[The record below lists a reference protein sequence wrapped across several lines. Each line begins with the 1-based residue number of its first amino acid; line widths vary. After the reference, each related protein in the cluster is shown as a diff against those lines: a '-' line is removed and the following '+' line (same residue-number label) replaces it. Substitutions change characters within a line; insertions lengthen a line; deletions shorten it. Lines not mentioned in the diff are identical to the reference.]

1 MRIGIP
7 VRVENDLR
15 ERTLAADP
23 VDDFHSAVAATWRD
37 FDFAHRGGESNR
49 AAQSRITSILVKI
62 LKGCRGQRV
71 VVGTHGNVLALYL
84 NHLDP
89 TVGIDFWA
97 SLKMPDAWVVSDPL
111 AARPT
116 YRRLDF

>member
-23 VDDFHSAVAATWRD
+23 VDDFPSAVAATWRD

-49 AAQSRITSILVKI
+49 AAQSRITSIIVKI
-62 LKGCRGQRV
+62 LRGAAV
-71 VVGTHGNVLALYL
+71 SALSWEPMGTCS
-84 NHLDP
+84 P
-89 TVGIDFWA
+89 CT
-97 SLKMPDAWVVSDPL
+97 
-111 AARPT
+111 
-116 YRRLDF
+116 